1 MMKTVGIIC
10 EYNPFHNGHLYQ
22 IESIRKRFGT
32 DCAVIAIM
40 SGNFVQRG
48 EAAMLD
54 KWSRTRA
61 ALLCGVNLVIELPA
75 VYATG
80 SAERFADGGVALAAA
95 TGLCDYLVF
104 GSETGEL
111 EPLAQLAGLLAT
123 EPEEYK
129 NRLKEYLDQG
139 FSFPASRS
147 KALQAIDPSLQA
159 ETLLSASNNIL
170 AIEYLKAM
178 KRRNIRRMK
187 PCVIKREGQGYR
199 ETAPGSAVP
208 GEFRSAG
215 SIRVQTAVE
224 KNTASLLLH
233 LTGTMPEPALAILA
247 NRFMQKKGLFSQ
259 EKLADSVF
267 SALRSLPLETL
278 SRISGMNEGLDARLK
293 EFATKTTDPES
304 PLSALVKGAASKRF
318 PETRVQ
324 RALTHLLLGI
334 RNEDLALFDQGIGP
348 LYLRVLGLDKKGR
361 YLLKKMKTYATLPIL
376 MKGSDFLEYANT
388 KENEALRRMAEIDCI
403 GTDLWMLKINESC
416 GCDYTV
422 PPVMLFKTPVE
433 SEDQS
438 GKGIEKESRQE

>member
-1 MMKTVGIIC
+1 MKTVGIIC

-22 IESIRKRFGT
+22 IELIRKRFGT

-40 SGNFVQRG
+40 SGKFVQRG

-111 EPLAQLAGLLAT
+111 EPLSRLADILST
-123 EPEEYK
+123 EPEEYR
-129 NRLKEYLDQG
+129 NRLKENLDQG

-147 KALQAIDPSLQA
+147 RALQDMDPSLQA
-159 ETLLSASNNIL
+159 ETLLSTSNNIL
-170 AIEYLKAM
+170 AVEYLKAM

-187 PCVIKREGQGYR
+187 PCTFRREGQGYR
-199 ETAPGSAVP
+199 ETSTGTPVS
-208 GEFRSAG
+208 GELRSAS
-215 SIRVQTAVE
+215 SIRAQISTA

-233 LTGTMPEPALAILA
+233 LADAMPEPSLAILA
-247 NRFMQKKGLFSQ
+247 GCFMQQKGIFSQ
-259 EKLADSVF
+259 EKLADTVLS
-267 SALRSLPLETL
+267 SLRSLPLETL
-278 SRISGMNEGLDARLK
+278 AAISGMNEGLDARLK
-293 EFATKTTDPES
+293 EFATKTTDPEFS
-304 PLSALVKGAASKRF
+304 LSALVKSAASKRF

-324 RALTHLLLGI
+324 RAVTHLLLGI
-334 RNEDLALFDQGIGP
+334 RNQDLALFDQGNGP

-403 GTDLWMLKINESC
+403 ATDLWMLKINRSC

-422 PPVMLFKTPVE
+422 PPVMLFKVAAE
-433 SEDQS
+433 SEN
-438 GKGIEKESRQE
+438 QE